1 MEEYNQYGI
10 IPLAERM
17 ENAYKS
23 SNGLYPHEIIVLFY
37 ASKYSDQDTV
47 FSGFWLNR
55 YGISDVREILRDLFE
70 KGFIKYASVEETVK
84 HQKVPQIKEFLK
96 NHRLKVTGNK
106 DALIERVLQNVSQD
120 ELEQYFTTK
129 YYELTELGIQ
139 EVKSN
144 QALIYIHNKPLNNI
158 DIWVANKWIYENPG
172 IPFEDIVFE
181 KLDNE
186 LKSAVSKKDYG
197 MYLNIVYGAIR
208 FNIEKRR
215 FEDALREIAH
225 QIYFE
230 VNAARSSQSEWFIK
244 YSMKY
249 VFPYSTAVWKLSHDV
264 KTILANLKH
273 ALELDNDQIID
284 ALSNLVDDIELS
296 FEMFDKRECALVAVY
311 DMRNE
316 TDKIEKIYTDVEKRI
331 RDKYP
336 YVENEAFLENGKIP
350 KELSEKERALLNRK
364 EQILLDSFN
373 VLKDDI
379 KTNHEQLE
387 KIMAQLQESQPET
400 VIELWRFLL
409 EENWNHVV
417 KDKDQYDSISTYLTA
432 DMMQALTDESGFI
445 IFEKY
450 FVSEPKILQAVYQYS
465 PQLPPWSTSVIA
477 TQIRSKNF
485 ETANM
490 MLEYMYANKKN
501 NFIKN
506 DELCNYCFSNIY
518 KDWIEEYITTSR
530 THYGAGGWQA
540 NLKVSEEIFEFLSY
554 WVDQIKD
561 PQEKVRT
568 NVFLMELI

>member
-106 DALIERVLQNVSQD
+106 DALIERVLQNFSQD

-432 DMMQALTDESGFI
+432 DMMQALTDES
-445 IFEKY
+445 
-450 FVSEPKILQAVYQYS
+450 
-465 PQLPPWSTSVIA
+465 
-477 TQIRSKNF
+477 
-485 ETANM
+485 
-490 MLEYMYANKKN
+490 
-501 NFIKN
+501 
-506 DELCNYCFSNIY
+506 
-518 KDWIEEYITTSR
+518 
-530 THYGAGGWQA
+530 
-540 NLKVSEEIFEFLSY
+540 
-554 WVDQIKD
+554 
-561 PQEKVRT
+561 
-568 NVFLMELI
+568 

>member
-37 ASKYSDQDTV
+37 ASKYSEQDTV
-47 FSGFWLNR
+47 FPGFWLYR
-55 YGISDVREILRDLFE
+55 YGISDVREILRELFE

-139 EVKSN
+139 EVESN

-186 LKSAVSKKDYG
+186 LKSAMGKKDYG

-208 FNIEKRR
+208 FNIENRR

-296 FEMFDKRECALVAVY
+296 FEIFDKRECALVAVY

-316 TDKIEKIYTDVEKRI
+316 TDKIEEIYTDVEERI

-336 YVENEAFLENGKIP
+336 DVENEAFLENGKIP
-350 KELSEKERALLNRK
+350 KELSEKDRAMLNRK

-387 KIMAQLQESQPET
+387 KIMTQLQESQPET

-432 DMMQALTDESGFI
+432 DLMQALTDESGFI
-445 IFEKY
+445 TFEKY

-561 PQEKVRT
+561 PQEKART